1 MMIVQSLSSR
11 FFFFPGPSH
20 LAMSA
25 PLTQSGQLKKMVIA
39 ARFNASVQDGCWP
52 KLQII
57 REFKNSGISSV
68 ILYEITDSEPKPTG
82 YLNFY
87 EYDLTETNFDIQV
100 GDRLNISW
108 YGDIMQPDQIRFSLA
123 YYDNGTFPGIPMVSI
138 VVGDCNQ
145 SETDLLIL
153 DDLYCE
159 QIDEPTTGSIITT
172 SSKPVDPGTN
182 EVTSGN
188 SDQVTTISKPNAC
201 DTTSTT
207 ARLSTTSRMVT
218 VTSESINQTSKNSNQ
233 TVIISGVMSLTLL
246 LLIILLIFVVVCIMI
261 KQKRKSASVNIH
273 YVDQPQV
280 LHITPSKTILCC
292 CCFFS
297 MYSPGS
303 SKGGLASENDYIMD
317 DRAPSAHGIQT
328 DAMAHD
334 SSNQQQ
340 DVRLNAHSS
349 QACTSGLVHIHNHD
363 AWFMSLSVYNMM
375 YVI

>member
-1 MMIVQSLSSR
+1 MGFLKEQSLMMIVQSHEMISQPLPSVRLFS
-11 FFFFPGPSH
+11 FPGPSQ

-39 ARFNASVQDGCWP
+39 ARFNASVQDGGWP
-52 KLQII
+52 ELQII
-57 REFKNSGISSV
+57 REFESSVMSSV
-68 ILYEITDSEPKPTG
+68 IFIDSEPKPTG

-108 YGDIMQPDQIRFSLA
+108 YGDIRQPDQIRFSLA

-159 QIDEPTTGSIITT
+159 QIDEPTTGGIITT

-261 KQKRKSASVNIH
+261 NQKRKSASVNIH

-280 LHITPSKTILCC
+280 LHIIPSKTILCC
-292 CCFFS
+292 
-297 MYSPGS
+297 
-303 SKGGLASENDYIMD
+303 
-317 DRAPSAHGIQT
+317 
-328 DAMAHD
+328 
-334 SSNQQQ
+334 
-340 DVRLNAHSS
+340 
-349 QACTSGLVHIHNHD
+349 
-363 AWFMSLSVYNMM
+363 
-375 YVI
+375 